1 MIIHI
6 TGCNTSVDLSLYLF
20 AVTYTFVYLQICP
33 ETWF

>member
-6 TGCNTSVDLSLYLF
+6 TGWKTSVDLSLYLF
-20 AVTYTFVYLQICP
+20 AVTCTFIYLQICP